1 MEQRKAVF
9 AGCGGI
15 TGAWMDAVKQFED
28 VTVVGLC
35 DIDPERIAAFAERW
49 KVTPR
54 ATGAD
59 LAAVIR
65 DSGADTVF
73 DCTVPAAHPEVTT
86 TALGLGCD
94 VLGEKP
100 MAPTLEEAKAMVRAA
115 KDAGKTYAVIQN
127 RRYLP
132 SIRRFRRALQ
142 ESGAGALTTL
152 DADFY
157 LGAHF
162 DGFRTEMD
170 HVLLLDMAIHTF
182 DQARYIS
189 GQDAEYV
196 YAADW
201 NPAGSWYRDGANAVA
216 FFAMTGGVRFSY
228 RGSWCAEGLNTSWE
242 SQWRATCETGS
253 LMWDGGD
260 DLQGERVTARE
271 GFVREPESIDPPD
284 EEALAFTGHGGVIRD
299 FLDALRSGATP
310 LTDCTDNIKSIAM
323 VLAAVESADTGR
335 RVRVWDSPTC

>member
-1 MEQRKAVF
+1 MDKRKAVF

-15 TGAWMDAVKQFED
+15 TGAWMSALEHCDD
-28 VTVVGLC
+28 VEVVGLC
-35 DIDPERIAAFAERW
+35 DIDAERIASFEERW
-49 KVTPR
+49 HIAAR
-54 ATGAD
+54 ATGDD
-59 LAAVIR
+59 LEQVIR
-65 DSGADTVF
+65 ESGADTVF
-73 DCTVPAAHPEVTT
+73 DCTIPAAHPAVTT
-86 TALGLGCD
+86 TALRLGCD

-100 MAPTLEEAKAMVRAA
+100 MAPTLDEAQSMVQAA
-115 KDAGKTYAVIQN
+115 REAGKTYAVIQN

-132 SIRRFRRALQ
+132 SIRRFRQALLD
-142 ESGAGALTTL
+142 SGTGPLTTL

-201 NPAGSWYRDGANAVA
+201 NPSGSWYRHGANAVA
-216 FFAMTGGVRFSY
+216 FFEMTDGVRFSY

-242 SQWRATCETGS
+242 SQWRATGETGT
-253 LMWDGGD
+253 LMWDGGG
-260 DLQGERVTARE
+260 DLHGERVATPE
-271 GFVREPESIDPPD
+271 GFIRRQEAIDPPV
-284 EEALAFTGHGGVIRD
+284 EAELAYTAHAGVIRD
-299 FLDALRSGATP
+299 FLDALRTGTKP
-310 LTDCTDNIKSIAM
+310 MTDCTDNIKSVAM
-323 VLAAVESADTGR
+323 VLAAVESAETGR
-335 RVRVWDSPTC
+335 RIRVWNKE